1 MTRKIATCN
10 QKGGVAK
17 TATVHQLAAWLANKG
32 KKVLLIDLDPQFN
45 LTSCI
50 GADAAKLEEENCTIY
65 NVLRG
70 DKKISEVVVKIGKFD
85 LAASTT
91 LLSRADGEFSGTK
104 APYLLKKA
112 LSEIESNY
120 DYVLI
125 DTPPTLGV
133 LTVNGLTAAN
143 GIIIPYKADAL
154 TVMGVGQLVEA
165 IGEVKEY
172 ANKDLKINGIV
183 ITMFDTRTKISKST
197 EEIVDKL
204 AKQLKTKV
212 YTARIRQCAAM
223 RELPGTQQDIFTYDP
238 KCAAAQD
245 YAAFG
250 DEVLGEGK

>member
-1 MTRKIATCN
+1 MVRKIATCN

-17 TATVHQLAAWLANKG
+17 TATVHQLAAYLAGQG
-32 KKVLLIDLDPQFN
+32 KKILLVDLDPQFN

-50 GADAAKLEEENCTIY
+50 GANAVELEEKESTVY

-70 DKKISEVVVKIGKFD
+70 DKTMSQIIVRVGKYD

-91 LLSRADGEFSGTK
+91 LLSRADGEFAGTK

-112 LSEIESNY
+112 LTEVENNY

-133 LTVNGLTAAN
+133 LTVNGLTAAD
-143 GIIIPYKADAL
+143 GVIIPYKADAL
-154 TVMGVGQLVEA
+154 TIMGVGQLVEA

-183 ITMFDTRTKISKST
+183 ITMFDTRTNISKST
-197 EEIVDKL
+197 EEIVEQL
-204 AKQLKTKV
+204 AKRLKTKV
-212 YTARIRQCAAM
+212 YKARIRQCAAM
-223 RELPGTQQDIFTYDP
+223 RELPGSQQDIFEFDA
-238 KCAAAQD
+238 KCPAALD
-245 YAAFG
+245 YAEFG
-250 DEVLGEGK
+250 AEVLREVK